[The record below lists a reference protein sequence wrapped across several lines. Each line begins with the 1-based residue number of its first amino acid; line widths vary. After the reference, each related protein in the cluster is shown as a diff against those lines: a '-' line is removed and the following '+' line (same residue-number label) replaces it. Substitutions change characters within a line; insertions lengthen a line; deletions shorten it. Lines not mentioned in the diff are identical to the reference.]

1 MASVS
6 EVRVTS
12 STGGEKGSKPAQFDQ
27 IPAVAMLE
35 LAKTYG
41 FGASKYSAHNFR
53 KGYDYSLSFSAMQR
67 HAWAWQSGEDID
79 PESDC
84 NHLAHVAWHCFN
96 LMAMQD
102 NQEQTAM
109 FDDRF
114 DA

>member
-1 MASVS
+1 MNDKETRIVS
-6 EVRVTS
+6 A
-12 STGGEKGSKPAQFDQ
+12 TGGEKGSKPAQFDQ
-27 IPAVAMLE
+27 IPTVAMIE

-67 HAWAWQSGEDID
+67 HAWAWQGGQDLDEESGL
-79 PESDC
+79 

-96 LMAMQD
+96 LIAMQD
-102 NQEQTAM
+102 SPEQADM